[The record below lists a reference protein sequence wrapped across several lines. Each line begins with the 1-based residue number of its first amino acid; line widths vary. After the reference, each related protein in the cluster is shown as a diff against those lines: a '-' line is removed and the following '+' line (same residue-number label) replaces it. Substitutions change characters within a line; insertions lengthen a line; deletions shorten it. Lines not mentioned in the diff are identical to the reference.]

1 MRSVSGFK
9 PLTVKDRDSW
19 QNHAMKISTSPDV
32 PLSLYIHIP
41 WCERKCPYC
50 DFNSHDNQQHF
61 DEKRY
66 VQALLDDLD
75 QDLNPADERKM
86 QSIFI
91 GGGTPSLFSG
101 EAYQTLL
108 SEIGARIDISNAEI
122 TLEANPGSSE
132 RNKFTAYRE
141 AGINRLS
148 IGTQSYDDIL
158 LKKIGRVHGREDA
171 LGAASAARDAGFD
184 NFNLDIMF
192 ALPEQ
197 SLEQAIDDIETAIAQ
212 APTHLSCYQLTLEP
226 NTLFYKNPPKL
237 PSSDRAW
244 EIQLSLQE
252 ILKKA
257 GFMQYEVS
265 AYAQADRQ
273 CRHNLNYWQYGD
285 YLGIGA
291 GAHGKITTADGSI
304 YRYWKQKQPKKYID
318 SSNSITRLGNNEK
331 IEKSALTFEF
341 MLNALRLKNGFSEG
355 LFAQRTGLPI
365 NALLPN
371 IDQHLQQGLL
381 ERADGTI
388 RPTDDGYR
396 FIDSMLND
404 YL

>member
-1 MRSVSGFK
+1 MSIINSNE
-9 PLTVKDRDSW
+9 T
-19 QNHAMKISTSPDV
+19 
-32 PLSLYIHIP
+32 PLSLYIHVP

-50 DFNSHDNQQHF
+50 DFNSHDNQRHF

-66 VQALLDDLD
+66 VKALLDDLD
-75 QDLNPADERKM
+75 QDLDSFAPRGRKI

-101 EAYQTLL
+101 EAYKQLL
-108 SEIGARIDISNAEI
+108 TELGSRLDISHAEI

-132 RNKFTAYRE
+132 RDKFATYRE

-148 IGTQSYDDIL
+148 IGTQSYDDAL

-197 SLEQAIDDIETAIAQ
+197 SLEQAIDDVETAIAQ
-212 APTHLSCYQLTLEP
+212 SPTHLSCYQLTLEP

-237 PSSDRAW
+237 PNSDLAW
-244 EIQLSLQE
+244 EIQSNIQE
-252 ILKKA
+252 ILKNA
-257 GFMQYEVS
+257 GFIQYEVS
-265 AYAQADRQ
+265 AYAQVNRQ
-273 CRHNLNYWQYGD
+273 CLHNLNYWQYGD

-291 GAHGKITTADGSI
+291 GAHGKVTSKDGSI
-304 YRYWKQKQPKKYID
+304 YRYWKQKQPKKYLD
-318 SSNSITRLGNNEK
+318 SANSADRLGNNEK
-331 IEKSALTFEF
+331 IDKNALAFEF
-341 MLNALRLKNGFSEG
+341 MLNALRLKNGFTEE
-355 LFAQRTGLPI
+355 LFEQRTGLPI
-365 NALLPN
+365 NTLLPN
-371 IDQHLQQGLL
+371 LDKHSQQGLL
-381 ERADGTI
+381 MRSDGTVK
-388 RPTDDGYR
+388 PTNDGYR